1 MEVKKFSFDEID
13 MLPRTMS
20 KRVKQHGGFTHI
32 VGIARGGLFPA
43 TILSYSLEIPL
54 LTCNVSSYNDKEK
67 NELKIQSDLNLTGIP
82 KDSKLLV
89 VDDICD
95 TGETV
100 DWISQKLTLAS
111 INYEVG
117 CIFTKK
123 KHVGKIRF
131 FGSVVPDDKWIVFP
145 WE

>member
-1 MEVKKFSFDEID
+1 MEVKKFSFDEIN
-13 MLPRTMS
+13 MLARTMS
-20 KRVKQHGGFTHI
+20 KRAKQHGGFTHV

-67 NELKIQSDLNLTGIP
+67 NELKIQSDLKLTGIP
-82 KDSKLLV
+82 KSSKLLV
-89 VDDICD
+89 IDDICD
-95 TGETV
+95 TGETI

-111 INYEVG
+111 INFEVG

-123 KHVGKIRF
+123 KHIGKIRF

>member
-13 MLPRTMS
+13 MLARTMS
-20 KRVKQHGGFTHI
+20 KRAKQHGGFTHI

-43 TILSYSLEIPL
+43 TIISYALDVPL
-54 LTCNVSSYNDKEK
+54 LTCNVSSYNGKEK
-67 NELKIQSDLNLTGIP
+67 NELKVQSDLKLSEIP

-95 TGETV
+95 TGETIN
-100 DWISQKLTLAS
+100 WISNRLTLAG
-111 INYEVG
+111 IDYEVA
-117 CIFTKK
+117 CIFTKQ
-123 KHVGKIRF
+123 KHVGKVRF